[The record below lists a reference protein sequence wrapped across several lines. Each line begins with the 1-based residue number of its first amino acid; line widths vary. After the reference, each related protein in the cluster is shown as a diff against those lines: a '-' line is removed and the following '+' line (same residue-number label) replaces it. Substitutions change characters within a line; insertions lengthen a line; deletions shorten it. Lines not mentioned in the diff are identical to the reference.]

1 MSIQGSSIN
10 RYKNRSWQYKISQ
23 NCLKSR
29 SKNRFK
35 NSDESKFIVTHEF
48 LTELAKKQNYK
59 CYYTNIDIDF
69 NTKSRSPF
77 QPSLDRM
84 DPSKPYSE
92 DNCVLVTVATNYA
105 KNDFSIEQF
114 NNWINSIRS
123 VNSK

>member
-1 MSIQGSSIN
+1 MSIQGSSIS
-10 RYKNRSWQYKISQ
+10 RYKKRSWQYKIRQTCLRSKFRS
-23 NCLKSR
+23 NYSDELKS
-29 SKNRFK
+29 
-35 NSDESKFIVTHEF
+35 IATHEF

-84 DPSKPYSE
+84 DPSKPYSK